1 VIEQAD
7 DLEIDRQSIV
17 LMGESAAAGL
27 IMAVAQ
33 EMIKRKEMHLIKLM
47 VPISIFGD
55 HLVSGEVPY
64 EEWTQEEKNFANL

>member
-1 VIEQAD
+1 
-7 DLEIDRQSIV
+7 
-17 LMGESAAAGL
+17 MGESAAAGL

-64 EEWTQEEKNFANL
+64 EEWTQAEKNFANL